1 MPLFMAERQ
10 KLCPPAS
17 VCTENSGKIG
27 VGPAAE
33 VGLGSRGKEDRAIR
47 EISHCT
53 PCYAF
58 GG

>member
-1 MPLFMAERQ
+1 M
-10 KLCPPAS
+10 PAS